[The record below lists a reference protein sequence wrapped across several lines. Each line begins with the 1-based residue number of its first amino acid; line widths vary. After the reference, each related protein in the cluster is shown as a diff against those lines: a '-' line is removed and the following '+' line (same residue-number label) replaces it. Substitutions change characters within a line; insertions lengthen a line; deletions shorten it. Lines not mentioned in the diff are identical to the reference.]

1 MQAQETLTGLGKA
14 RFVVQLVKTNRALLS
29 FAEQVTH
36 DYLPPARLP
45 DKVKQPK
52 WAKPRKSHG
61 NAFARSYTRAEATER
76 EAN

>member
-1 MQAQETLTGLGKA
+1 MQAHKTLTGLGKA

-36 DYLPPARLP
+36 DDLLPARLS

-61 NAFARSYTRAEATER
+61 NAFAKVSH
-76 EAN
+76 